1 MKTLKQIVAKY
12 GQEETAARCNRGQPG
27 ICQASN
33 SDRLIFAQEY
43 GESIVLFEVRR
54 IDKTDVLA
62 DQPRLVMPKHKGV
75 GLKNNKQKLYI
86 FGETTIE
93 RY

>member
-12 GQEETAARCNRGQPG
+12 GQEETAARCNRMQPG
-27 ICQASN
+27 ICQAAN

-54 IDKTDVLA
+54 IDKTGLDVEF
-62 DQPRLVMPKHKGV
+62 PKLVMPKMVIK
-75 GLKNNKQKLYI
+75 
-86 FGETTIE
+86 
-93 RY
+93 

>member
-27 ICQASN
+27 ICQAAN

-43 GESIVLFEVRR
+43 GDSIALFEVKR
-54 IDKTDVLA
+54 IDKTGLDVEF
-62 DQPRLVMPKHKGV
+62 PKLVMPKMVIK
-75 GLKNNKQKLYI
+75 
-86 FGETTIE
+86 
-93 RY
+93 